1 MKLSDFLSLSH
12 YENFGGLFKLIL
24 SIFSEKEMFMAAVT
38 TDEEDSKSSV
48 MSSKQVPTFIKW
60 DFSFSLDCNVFVFCE
75 WT

>member
-1 MKLSDFLSLSH
+1 
-12 YENFGGLFKLIL
+12 
-24 SIFSEKEMFMAAVT
+24 MFMAAVT

-48 MSSKQVPTFIKW
+48 MSFKQVPTFIKW